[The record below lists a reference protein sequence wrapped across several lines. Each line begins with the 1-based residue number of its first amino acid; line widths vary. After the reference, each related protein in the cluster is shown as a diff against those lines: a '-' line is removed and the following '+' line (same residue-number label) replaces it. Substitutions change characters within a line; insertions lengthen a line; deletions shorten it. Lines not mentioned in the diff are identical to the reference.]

1 MSDLTKYE
9 EILLKG
15 DEVKRSF
22 AANYVASLFKTHSC
36 AQEDIIQFLHQAQL
50 SGANPVLKE
59 IYLIE
64 RNVKIKGE
72 YGQDKWIKRGT
83 VVYSYNFLLRVAA
96 QTGEFDGYTENF
108 EVKPFFDPVTG
119 KLGKEEL
126 VCTVVVNRKNHG
138 SYPYTSRWSE
148 YAQDTTQWK
157 SKPYIM
163 LGKTALAGAL
173 RRAFPEAMGGVFL
186 EEEIRDEDF
195 KQDAIEADAEVKE
208 RKAELLAEKVEQQDE
223 RDAVI
228 ELIKER
234 MGKITNGKTATEKG
248 LALKEICGVN
258 RFQDLSQ
265 KTLAELKAI
274 SEKALGIL
282 EEKAVRA
289 AKKVKTVKDVT
300 FKVEQ

>member
-1 MSDLTKYE
+1 
-9 EILLKG
+9 
-15 DEVKRSF
+15 
-22 AANYVASLFKTHSC
+22 
-36 AQEDIIQFLHQAQL
+36 
-50 SGANPVLKE
+50 
-59 IYLIE
+59 
-64 RNVKIKGE
+64 
-72 YGQDKWIKRGT
+72 
-83 VVYSYNFLLRVAA
+83 
-96 QTGEFDGYTENF
+96 
-108 EVKPFFDPVTG
+108 
-119 KLGKEEL
+119 
-126 VCTVVVNRKNHG
+126 
-138 SYPYTSRWSE
+138 
-148 YAQDTTQWK
+148 
-157 SKPYIM
+157 M